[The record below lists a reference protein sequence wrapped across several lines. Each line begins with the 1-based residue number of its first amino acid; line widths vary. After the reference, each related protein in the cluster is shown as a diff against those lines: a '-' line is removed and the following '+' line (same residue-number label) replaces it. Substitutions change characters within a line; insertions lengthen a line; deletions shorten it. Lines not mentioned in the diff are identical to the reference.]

1 MRYLRDISHP
11 TLKIGVYA
19 WNQKHIVKIE
29 AGPFEQTYK
38 LADTDLTDP
47 DTEVTALLD
56 ADFLAR
62 VDERFHQMAADWQ
75 ESMARNEIG

>member
-1 MRYLRDISHP
+1 MRYLRDIPHP

-38 LADTDLTDP
+38 LPDTDLTDP
-47 DTEVTALLD
+47 DPDFAALLD

-62 VDERFHQMAADWQ
+62 VEARFRD
-75 ESMARNEIG
+75 MARDWYELMERGL

>member
-1 MRYLRDISHP
+1 MRYLRDIPHP

-38 LADTDLTDP
+38 IADTDLTDP
-47 DTEVTALLD
+47 DADITALLD

-62 VDERFHQMAADWQ
+62 VDARFHEMAADWY
-75 ESMARNEIG
+75 ELMERG

>member
-1 MRYLRDISHP
+1 MRYLRDIPHP

-38 LADTDLTDP
+38 LADIDLTDP
-47 DTEVTALLD
+47 NPDLATLLD

-62 VDERFHQMAADWQ
+62 VEARFQD
-75 ESMARNEIG
+75 MARDWYELMARGLLD